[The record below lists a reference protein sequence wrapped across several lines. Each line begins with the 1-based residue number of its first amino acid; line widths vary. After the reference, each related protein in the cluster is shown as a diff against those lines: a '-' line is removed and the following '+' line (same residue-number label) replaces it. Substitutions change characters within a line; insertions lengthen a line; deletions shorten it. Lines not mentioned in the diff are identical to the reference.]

1 METEYN
7 IESTIVGLDRHFNYL
22 SGEVFKYQYNANMHY
37 SENNPKFEQERKKVK
52 QLKAQMLECAEKVIE
67 LGASSDSLGPT
78 VKRIIDAAQT
88 YVENHKNEKQ
98 PGQED

>member
-1 METEYN
+1 MDTELD
-7 IESTIVGLDRHFNYL
+7 IESTIVGLDKNFNYL

-37 SENNPKFEQERKKVK
+37 SENNPKFEEERKKVE
-52 QLKAQMLECAEKVIE
+52 QLKKQMLECAQKVVE
-67 LGASSDSLGPT
+67 LGSSADHLGLEA
-78 VKRIIDAAQT
+78 KRIVDGAQT